1 MIRAFIPL
9 PANRRAFGT
18 APLLAPA
25 LALLLALAPP
35 APAQTAP
42 MPNLADLR
50 ADLDAVAA
58 DLQSLRAAL
67 RVSGAA
73 GYAAAGGPDAIARM
87 DRMEA
92 TLRQLT
98 GAVEEARNRI
108 EAVTADSAQRLDDA
122 EFRLCQ
128 LEADCDL
135 GALTS
140 GEGLGG
146 DLTDGP
152 GFAPPPAAA
161 PEPTPASAA
170 EQAAFDAA
178 VAQARQGDPRAGA
191 EAFAAFAR
199 DHAGGPL
206 FTEARFLE
214 GQALLAAG
222 DARAASRA
230 LTDAFAAD
238 PDGPRAP
245 AALLAIAQIMEAEGQ
260 PGPACAFLSELALRH
275 PGTPE
280 AGQAAP
286 LSDRLACD
294 AALDL
299 DPVE

>member
-1 MIRAFIPL
+1 MTRLSPVFLLLPRGRAVL
-9 PANRRAFGT
+9 R
-18 APLLAPA
+18 LLAPA
-25 LALLLALAPP
+25 FALALAFAPP

-73 GYAAAGGPDAIARM
+73 GYASAGGPDAIARM

-108 EAVTADSAQRLDDA
+108 EELAADSAQRLDDA

-128 LEADCDL
+128 LEVDCDL

-140 GEGLGG
+140 GEGWGG
-146 DLTDGP
+146 ELTDAAI
-152 GFAPPPAAA
+152 APPAGAAA
-161 PEPTPASAA
+161 EPAPASAA
-170 EQAAFDAA
+170 EQAAFEAA
-178 VAQARQGDPRAGA
+178 VAQARQGDPKAA
-191 EAFAAFAR
+191 AAAFAAFAR
-199 DHAGGPL
+199 NHAGGPL

-222 DARAASRA
+222 ETRAASRA
-230 LTDAFAAD
+230 LTDVFAAD

-260 PGPACAFLSELALRH
+260 PAPACQFLSELTLRH

-286 LSDRLACD
+286 LYDRLSCD
-294 AALDL
+294 DAPDL
-299 DPVE
+299 DP

>member
-1 MIRAFIPL
+1 MPV
-9 PANRRAFGT
+9 RRALGRGT
-18 APLLAPA
+18 ARRLASA
-25 LALLLALAPP
+25 LALLLALASPV
-35 APAQTAP
+35 AAQDT

-73 GYAAAGGPDAIARM
+73 GYAGAGGPDAIARM

-108 EAVTADSAQRLDDA
+108 ESVTAEAAQRLDDA

-128 LEADCDL
+128 LEEDCDL

-146 DLTDGP
+146 GLADAAPL
-152 GFAPPPAAA
+152 APPLTAA
-161 PEPTPASAA
+161 PEPTPASTA

-178 VAQARQGDPRAGA
+178 LAQARQGDPKAAA
-191 EAFAAFAR
+191 EAFAGFTR

-206 FTEARFLE
+206 FAEARFLE
-214 GQALLAAG
+214 GQAWLAAG
-222 DARAASRA
+222 DAGAASRA
-230 LTDAFAAD
+230 LTDVFTAD

-245 AALLAIAQIMEAEGQ
+245 AALLAIARIMAEAGQ
-260 PGPACAFLSELALRH
+260 PHPACQFLSELALRH
-275 PGTPE
+275 PSAPE
-280 AGQAAP
+280 SGPAAA
-286 LSDRLACD
+286 LSKRLSCD

-299 DPVE
+299 DPAE